1 MASHPGRSG
10 LRAGGAGA
18 GRGSRGQTRIAAPPR
33 RPQPADH
40 GRRCQLVVSAFPADH
55 TGPVELTTSGMV
67 HFAAGM
73 VAFVGLAVAAP
84 LLTRHLVTPRRPRAA
99 LLRGLAVAAPVG
111 LAVYAATTVLGET
124 ARRPVRPPLSPR
136 AGRARHGRRVRGIAG
151 HGGAQ
156 PHPGGPEPAHRGS
169 RPSRLLAIA
178 VGITGSGSR
187 PARSHLSSHPQ
198 QTTPLRHNPTPTADA
213 SRPTG
218 RTHAARLGIDAGT
231 VLGVES
237 RLPNGWCGRPAAG
250 TTAPCQPSASRKAS
264 ISRWLSTG
272 SRTATRR
279 WLRVRP
285 GKL

>member
-1 MASHPGRSG
+1 VSGPSASS
-10 LRAGGAGA
+10 LT
-18 GRGSRGQTRIAAPPR
+18 GSRRVAATARARTPGSGRPAPARPDGFSPWPVWPSGWGCWRWPWQSRPDSHRRAPR

-73 VAFVGLAVAAP
+73 VAFVGLAVAPP

-124 ARRPVRPPLSPR
+124 ARRPVRPPVSPR

-187 PARSHLSSHPQ
+187 PARSHLNSH
-198 QTTPLRHNPTPTADA
+198 
-213 SRPTG
+213 
-218 RTHAARLGIDAGT
+218 
-231 VLGVES
+231 ES
-237 RLPNGWCGRPAAG
+237 RCLLEDLVPAHG
-250 TTAPCQPSASRKAS
+250 LRLSFLSHLTKFSRVM
-264 ISRWLSTG
+264 T
-272 SRTATRR
+272 
-279 WLRVRP
+279 
-285 GKL
+285 